1 MSRYRNPRDYE
12 YVGALTC
19 KHYRLKE
26 KYRFAFSK
34 EDEKKT

>member
-1 MSRYRNPRDYE
+1 MSRYRNPRDYD
-12 YVGALTC
+12 YYGPLSW
-19 KHYRLKE
+19 KHYSLKE